1 MRDPRRTLL
10 VVSERPHAWAYLR
23 DRLEG
28 RRVSVAWAPADRLAT
43 ALAGLSTAP
52 WVLAGDVPS
61 LPAAGLARLQ
71 GQLFLACWVGP
82 APPGLPVRARLHSAW
97 RDVGAAIEQA
107 LVAEAAGLRL
117 ADTRGLLLPDG
128 SCVRAGAALEALLAA
143 HPEGLELEG
152 GGGGIGPLV
161 RRARTSLR
169 RAGLPLD
176 VSVAGGHV
184 GLLARSDVGAS

>member
-28 RRVSVAWAPADRLAT
+28 GRVSVAWAPADRLAT
-43 ALAGLSTAP
+43 ALAGLSRAP
-52 WVLAGDVPS
+52 WVLAGDVNS
-61 LPAAGLARLQ
+61 LPAEALARLQ
-71 GQLFLACWVGP
+71 GHLFLACWVGP
-82 APPGLPVRARLHSAW
+82 APSGLPVRPRLYGAW
-97 RDVGAAIEQA
+97 RDVGVAVEQA

-128 SCVRAGAALEALLAA
+128 SCLQAGAVLEALLAA

-152 GGGGIGPLV
+152 GGGRVGPVV

-184 GLLARSDVGAS
+184 GLLARSDVGAA